1 MSDSGG
7 ISGPFIARPVAT
19 MLMALGMFL
28 AGAVA
33 VRELPVAP
41 LPKVDMPTVAV
52 TARLPG
58 AAPETVAATLAAPL
72 ERRLGQIPGVTELTS
87 TSTNGA
93 TTIIA
98 QFDLDRDI
106 NGAAHDVQ
114 AAINNSL
121 GELPAD
127 LPQPPTYRKVNI
139 AASPIIILAVTSS
152 TLTSARLFDA
162 CDAILAQHISQVDG
176 VAQVNVSGAEKPAVR
191 IRVNPARLASMGL
204 SMEDVRASV
213 QQSNTLK
220 PKGNFDGA
228 NEALAIGANDQLTT
242 ADAFAPLI
250 MRAANGAVV
259 RLSAVA
265 SVIDGAENTRLAA
278 WYNKDRAVLLI
289 INKQDGANVI
299 ETVDRIKAIL
309 PQLERW
315 MPAGAKVSVVAD
327 RTVNIRSNVNDMWL
341 TLAMSVALVVG
352 VVYLSLGR
360 VTPTIA
366 ASVTVPLSL
375 AATFAVMWLLDY
387 SLDNISLMALAI
399 SIGFVVD
406 DAIVMIENI
415 ARHIERG
422 EEPLAAARKGAKE
435 ISFTVI
441 SITLSLVAV
450 FIPLLF
456 MGGMVG
462 RMFREFSVTMTVA
475 IVASAVISLT
485 VTPTLYGHLM
495 RLRSRSGVERRPL
508 LAARIGDAAMNGA
521 QSLYLKGLGWVM
533 RHQIVM
539 LLVSV
544 AIVGATVKLYMD
556 VPKGFFPPQDTG
568 MIVATTQARS
578 DISFAAM
585 SERQQRAAEA
595 ILSDPAIDGL
605 ASIVGS
611 GDPHTRGNQGRM
623 YINLKPL
630 AERNGASPPDII
642 NRLRPKLGRLEGISV
657 FMQPGQDIRMGGRSG
672 KAAYQFVLWSE
683 SLEELNMWT
692 PRLVEA
698 LQRERTL
705 ADVSSDQDSAQPQ
718 ILVVVDRDAA
728 ARLGVSAADVD
739 NALQNAFAQRQIS
752 TFYTQRNQYR
762 VVLEVDPAYQKDPAA
777 LHALYVRS
785 ADGHQVPLDSVAR
798 FEPAAEP
805 VTITHQGQ
813 FPAATVT
820 FNLPQGVSLGDAR
833 EGIQRTAANI
843 GLPQGVHTEFAGN
856 AKMFADSLRDQ
867 PILIMTALLAIYIVL
882 GVLYES
888 LVHPITIISTLPSA
902 GVGALLALMATGTE
916 LTLISV
922 IGVILLMGI
931 VKKNGIILVDFAIDA
946 ERNRGLSPDEAMLDA
961 CRQRFRPI
969 TMTTLSALLGA
980 LPLALSSGA
989 AAALRQPLGIA
1000 IVGGLLV
1007 SQLLTIYTT
1016 PVVYLA
1022 LERLSARRRRRR
1034 DTTASSTSA
1043 GAGLAAEG

>member
-1 MSDSGG
+1 
-7 ISGPFIARPVAT
+7 VAA
-19 MLMALGMFL
+19 LLLALGVFL

-33 VRELPVAP
+33 VSDLPVAP
-41 LPKVDMPTVAV
+41 LPRIDMPTIAI

-58 AAPETVAATLAAPL
+58 ANPETVAATLAAPL
-72 ERRLGQIPGVTELTS
+72 ERRLGQIPGVVELTS
-87 TSTNGA
+87 TSSNGS
-93 TTIIA
+93 TTIVA

-106 NGAAHDVQ
+106 HGAAHDVQ

-127 LPQPPTYRKVNI
+127 LPQRPTYRKVNV
-139 AASPIIILAVTSS
+139 AAAPIIILAVTSD
-152 TLTSARLFDA
+152 TLTSSKLFDA
-162 CDAILAQHISQVDG
+162 ADSILAQHISQVEG

-191 IRVNPARLASMGL
+191 IRVDPARLASMGL
-204 SMEDVRASV
+204 SMEDVRSAV
-213 QQSNTLK
+213 RQSSALK
-220 PKGNFDGA
+220 PKGNLDGSS
-228 NEALAIGANDQLTT
+228 ETLAIAANDQLT
-242 ADAFAPLI
+242 AASAFAPLI
-250 MRAANGAVV
+250 VRSASGAVV

-278 WYNKDRAVLLI
+278 WFNRSRAVLLI
-289 INKQDGANVI
+289 VSKQADANVI
-299 ETVDRIKAIL
+299 ETADRIKAIL
-309 PQLERW
+309 PQLKRW
-315 MPAGAKVSVVAD
+315 MPAGANVSIVAD
-327 RTVNIRSNVNDMWL
+327 RTGNIRSNVNDMWF
-341 TLAMSVALVVG
+341 TLALSVALVVG

-360 VTPTIA
+360 VTPTVA

-422 EEPLAAARKGAKE
+422 EAPLEAAMKGARE

-450 FIPLLF
+450 FVPLLF
-456 MGGMVG
+456 MGGMIG
-462 RMFREFSVTMTVA
+462 RMFREFSVTLAVA
-475 IVASAVISLT
+475 VTASAVVSLT
-485 VTPTLYGHLM
+485 VTPSLYGHLM
-495 RLRSRSGVERRPL
+495 HLRHRSGAVRKRS
-508 LAARIGDAAMNGA
+508 LAAKMGDAAMTSA
-521 QSLYLKGLGWVM
+521 QSAYLAGLGWVM
-533 RHQIVM
+533 RHQIFM
-539 LLVSV
+539 LLVTV
-544 AIVGATVKLYMD
+544 AIVAATVKLYAD
-556 VPKGFFPPQDTG
+556 APKGFFPPQDTG
-568 MIVATTQARS
+568 LLIATTQARS

-585 SERQQRAAEA
+585 SERQQRAAEV
-595 ILSDPAIDGL
+595 ILSDPAVEGL
-605 ASIVGS
+605 ASLVGAGNHHS
-611 GDPHTRGNQGRM
+611 RSNQGRM
-623 YINLKPL
+623 YIHLKPL
-630 AERNGASPPDII
+630 AERGDLTSPADII
-642 NRLRPKLGRLEGISV
+642 NRLRPKLTRLEGVSV
-657 FMQPGQDIRMGGRSG
+657 FLRAGSDIRLGGRSS

-683 SLEELNMWT
+683 SLDELKAWT

-698 LQRERTL
+698 LQREPTL
-705 ADVSSDQDSAQPQ
+705 TDVSSDQETAQPQ
-718 ILVVVDRDAA
+718 VSVVVDRDAA
-728 ARLGVSAADVD
+728 ARLGVSMTDVD
-739 NALQNAFAQRQIS
+739 NALQNAFAQRQIA

-762 VVLEVDPAYQKDPAA
+762 VVLEADPAHQQNPAA
-777 LHALYVRS
+777 LHAIYVPTSKGRQ
-785 ADGHQVPLDSVAR
+785 APLDALAR
-798 FEPAAEP
+798 FEPASEP
-805 VTITHQGQ
+805 VSITHQGQ

-820 FNLPQGVSLGDAR
+820 FNLSPGASLGQAR
-833 EGIQRTAANI
+833 ESVARAAANI
-843 GLPQGVHTEFAGN
+843 GLPQGTHTEFAGN
-856 AKMFADSLRDQ
+856 AKMFADSLSSQ

-902 GVGALLALMATGTE
+902 GVGALLAIMATGTE
-916 LTLISV
+916 LTLISI
-922 IGVILLMGI
+922 IGVFLLMGI

-946 ERNRGLSPDEAMLDA
+946 ERNRGLSPTEAMLDA

-1000 IVGGLLV
+1000 IVGGLLA

-1022 LERLSARRRRRR
+1022 FERLIALRRRRR
-1034 DTTASSTSA
+1034 DKRASSGSMGT
-1043 GAGLAAEG
+1043 GLAA